1 MGFDRRELV
10 GPFDVIGD
18 VHGCADELAELLDL
32 LGYAPRA
39 GVWRHPGGRR
49 AVFAGDVVN
58 RGPRNLA
65 TVDLVAPMLG
75 AGSAVGVRGNHDQ
88 KVLERLRDDQRE
100 PWAELAALPDGERR
114 RRRGQVAGFLASL
127 DPYLIL
133 DGGRLL
139 VAHAG
144 LPEAMHG
151 LDTPLVR
158 RFAQIGRPLGG
169 RHPNGRPV
177 RWDWAAEYGGAALVV
192 YGHTPVEAP
201 RWVNNTVNVDTGC
214 VYGGALTALRA
225 PERECVTV
233 RSHATHYQPKRPHGP
248 VV

>member
-1 MGFDRRELV
+1 MGLDRRELV

-32 LGYAPRA
+32 LGYTTSA
-39 GVWRHPGGRR
+39 GARRNPHGRR
-49 AVFAGDVVN
+49 VVFVGDVVN
-58 RGPRNLA
+58 RGPSNLA
-65 TVDLVAPMLG
+65 TVEMVASMLR
-75 AGSAVGVRGNHDQ
+75 AGSALGVRGNHDQ
-88 KVLERLRDDQRE
+88 KMLERLSEERD
-100 PWAELAALPDGERR
+100 PWPELVALPDRDRADRR
-114 RRRGQVAGFLASL
+114 QDVRMFLAAL

-151 LDTPLVR
+151 LDTPAVR

-169 RHPNGRPV
+169 RHPNGRPM
-177 RWDWAAEYGGAALVV
+177 RWDWAQEYAGAALVV
-192 YGHTPVEAP
+192 YGHTPVEEP

-214 VYGGALTALRA
+214 VYGGALTALRY
-225 PERECVTV
+225 PEHDCVSV
-233 RSHATHYQPKRPHGP
+233 RSHATHYQPKRPNGT

>member
-1 MGFDRRELV
+1 MGLDRRELV

-18 VHGCADELAELLDL
+18 VHGCGDELGELLDL
-32 LGYAPRA
+32 LGYTTVA
-39 GVWRHPGGRR
+39 GVRRHPHGRR
-49 AVFAGDVVN
+49 AIFAGDVVN

-65 TVDLVAPMLG
+65 TVDMVAPMLR
-75 AGSAVGVRGNHDQ
+75 AGSALAVRGNHDQ
-88 KVLERLRDDQRE
+88 KMLERLSDEGRD
-100 PWAELAALPDGERR
+100 PWTELSALPDGERR
-114 RRRGQVAGFLASL
+114 GRRRQIRSFLAAL

-133 DGGRLL
+133 DGGRLV

-151 LDTPLVR
+151 LDTPAVR

-169 RHPNGRPV
+169 RHPNGRPL
-177 RWDWAAEYGGAALVV
+177 RWDWAQEYAGAALVV
-192 YGHTPVEAP
+192 YGHTPVAEP

-214 VYGGALTALRA
+214 VYGGALTALRY
-225 PERECVTV
+225 PEGECVTV
-233 RSHATHYQPKRPHGP
+233 HSHAAHHQPKRPTGP